1 MLPTDAAAVTHRSTA
16 ESAEKL
22 SHIDQNWRSL
32 IRTMLAL
39 GEDVPPQYEQLV
51 LPTDDGRAST
61 PKSARVGPG
70 EHVAYDPEDDALD
83 HTSFAI
89 KFDQAG
95 EIENARVAF
104 ESAVRW
110 DRSGHSLVNLGV
122 FEMRQRRF
130 DEALAAMWEAKTG
143 HSTAD
148 AAEHIDENWRGLMQT
163 MSALGVDVPA
173 KYQGDAPARVG
184 GREGPSILTRKAGA
198 RVDSSI

>member
-1 MLPTDAAAVTHRSTA
+1 MHCTSLRSGCVVPII
-16 ESAEKL
+16 SLRSSDL
-22 SHIDQNWRSL
+22 SKN
-32 IRTMLAL
+32 LA
-39 GEDVPPQYEQLV
+39 
-51 LPTDDGRAST
+51 GRE
-61 PKSARVGPG
+61 V
-70 EHVAYDPEDDALD
+70 
-83 HTSFAI
+83 
-89 KFDQAG
+89 
-95 EIENARVAF
+95 ENARVAF

-110 DRSGHSLVNLGV
+110 GRSGHSLVNLGV